1 MGRGGYNGVP
11 AERDTSGS
19 TTPPA
24 TSGRGGYNG
33 VPAPAVHTTQ
43 AHRDSR
49 HTAPHTHPHAHFLQ
63 PADRPS
69 FGGRGGYNAAQE
81 SLSTT
86 TDGPSHP
93 APSGIGSYN
102 GTPGGPLSALA
113 EGPAPAGRGG
123 YNAAPGGTPLAMALP
138 LPNHVGTGGYQAAA
152 AAPVAPASAVAT
164 SSVATLAEPNP
175 LGNDHHHGE
184 GDLQDSD

>member
-1 MGRGGYNGVP
+1 MVP
-11 AERDTSGS
+11 AIQHLPGL
-19 TTPPA
+19 
-24 TSGRGGYNG
+24 
-33 VPAPAVHTTQ
+33 AVITELLE
-43 AHRDSR
+43 DLSR
-49 HTAPHTHPHAHFLQ
+49 LWQKAPHP
-63 PADRPS
+63 
-69 FGGRGGYNAAQE
+69 
-81 SLSTT
+81 
-86 TDGPSHP
+86 
-93 APSGIGSYN
+93 
-102 GTPGGPLSALA
+102 LA